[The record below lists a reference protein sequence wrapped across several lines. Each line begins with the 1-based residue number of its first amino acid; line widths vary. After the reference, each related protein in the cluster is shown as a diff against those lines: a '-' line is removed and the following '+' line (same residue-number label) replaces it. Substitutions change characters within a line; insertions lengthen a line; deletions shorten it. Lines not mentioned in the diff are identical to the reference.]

1 MGRTS
6 AVAGVSTRLF
16 EEGWDRV
23 KGGRQLA
30 GSRQMARAAQGASPA
45 FFKMIRTGG
54 CASKG
59 QLSSQFNYLFSK
71 SVDVHDSRGLL
82 DGEKRLTP
90 EQIERAVSRWT
101 DDWRGQMNAARTSHM
116 VMSFPRDAKS
126 QHVSM
131 IAGEICKEKLGGRF
145 DYMIAVHTDSPN
157 KNPHAHIIVNRRGR
171 EPGDYFTLR
180 QGTEYTYQAF
190 KEAMVDHAARYGIQL
205 EATTRLQRGHI
216 NYPPTDGEWRRA
228 QEKAVTTGTAFEAP
242 SGTPRVGDALR
253 RATDEVRDWS
263 LRYREFASFASQSN
277 MQDLATAFEKASAV
291 LSQGGVILAKG
302 DAYMS
307 VEEDFDK
314 AADGLRRAVDDAEVR
329 IADAAPNQRPAMERK
344 LSEALSSVEHM
355 QPLGARSRDLSEAA
369 SAEGIYSAQNVQ
381 DVNTRFA
388 LEGRD
393 KLALALDGTGIDPVE
408 VEARMRLGANSAA
421 LETRW
426 VQQDLQAVAD
436 LRGLDLRDEAQLEQA
451 IAVVDAA
458 YDRVAAD
465 YGIDDA
471 IYQRAAAQRGES
483 HEQGVSNVHPI
494 TGTETATWEEMGY
507 PGNAEDQPML
517 DDQSSMSRD
526 DQNRMMRDQ
535 LNEVGRMEL
544 AFDHE
549 QGGQSETA
557 YVHKEGAWT
566 ADSNGE
572 ETRPVVLEVEGRFY
586 PALEVSQGGGE
597 SSYSYDDTK
606 SYDTLQAASDNMGEA
621 YQYREGPDANEQL
634 ERSRET
640 EALEYAPNMSLGSRD
655 GQGHT
660 YSDLTRHANPVG
672 AEDERKLREAVEKA
686 LTRDELTALKNGDA
700 SVLRGVGDRQDQLT
714 MARDYL
720 RASNDPTAQHGID
733 RVSDE
738 LTAERD
744 RVRQERGHEGGG
756 HE

>member
-16 EEGWDRV
+16 EDGWDRI
-23 KGGRQLA
+23 KGGRQLSA
-30 GSRQMARAAQGASPA
+30 ARHMARAAQGASPA

-59 QLSSQFNYLFSK
+59 QLSAQFSYLFSK

-90 EQIERAVSRWT
+90 EQIERAVARWT
-101 DDWRGQMNAARTSHM
+101 DDWQGQLNAARTSHM
-116 VMSFPRDAKS
+116 VMSFPRNAKS

-216 NYPPTDGEWRRA
+216 QYPPTDGAWRRA

-263 LRYREFASFASQSN
+263 LRYREFASFASLSN

-314 AADGLRRAVDDAEVR
+314 AAADLRRAVDSAEVR
-329 IADAAPNQRPAMERK
+329 IADAAPNHRPAMERK
-344 LSEALSSVEHM
+344 LAEALSSVEHL
-355 QPLGARSRDLSEAA
+355 QPLGARSRDLSETA
-369 SAEGIYSAQNVQ
+369 SEEGIYSAQNVEG
-381 DVNTRFA
+381 VNARFA
-388 LEGRD
+388 ADGRS
-393 KLALALDGTGIDPVE
+393 KLAMALDGTGIDPVE

-426 VQQDLQAVAD
+426 VQQDLQSVAD
-436 LRGLDLRDEAQLEQA
+436 LRGLDLRDAAQLDMA
-451 IAVVDAA
+451 IAVVDHA

-465 YGIDDA
+465 YGVDDA
-471 IYQRAAAQRGES
+471 IHQRAAAQHGLAIETSERG
-483 HEQGVSNVHPI
+483 HD
-494 TGTETATWEEMGY
+494 TTAQIER
-507 PGNAEDQPML
+507 A
-517 DDQSSMSRD
+517 R
-526 DQNRMMRDQ
+526 
-535 LNEVGRMEL
+535 V
-544 AFDHE
+544 
-549 QGGQSETA
+549 
-557 YVHKEGAWT
+557 
-566 ADSNGE
+566 ADAQE
-572 ETRPVVLEVEGRFY
+572 RAPV
-586 PALEVSQGGGE
+586 
-597 SSYSYDDTK
+597 
-606 SYDTLQAASDNMGEA
+606 ASI
-621 YQYREGPDANEQL
+621 
-634 ERSRET
+634 
-640 EALEYAPNMSLGSRD
+640 GSRD
-655 GQGHT
+655 AMIADH
-660 YSDLTRHANPVG
+660 SELARRASPVG

-714 MARDYL
+714 LARDYL
-720 RASNDPTAQHGID
+720 RASDDLAARQGLS
-733 RVSDE
+733 RVNDE
-738 LTAERD
+738 LSEE
-744 RVRQERGHEGGG
+744 RVRVLQERGHQGGG
-756 HE
+756 HA

>member
-1 MGRTS
+1 MGRTN
-6 AVAGVSTRLF
+6 AVAGVSTKLF
-16 EEGWDRV
+16 EDGWD
-23 KGGRQLA
+23 KIGGGRQLSGA
-30 GSRQMARAAQGASPA
+30 RHMARAAQGASPA

-59 QLSSQFNYLFSK
+59 QLSSQFSYLFSK

-101 DDWRGQMNAARTSHM
+101 DDWRGNMNAARTSHM
-116 VMSFPRDAKS
+116 VMSFPRGAKS
-126 QHVSM
+126 AHVSL

-216 NYPPTDGEWRRA
+216 NYPPTDGEWLRA
-228 QEKAVTTGTAFEAP
+228 KEKAVATGTAFEAP
-242 SGTPRVGDALR
+242 SGKPRTGDALS
-253 RATDEVRDWS
+253 RATEEVRDWS
-263 LRYREFASFASQSN
+263 LRYRDLASYASQAN
-277 MQDLATAFEKASAV
+277 LQDLSTAFEKASAV
-291 LSQGGVILAKG
+291 LSQGGVIVSKG
-302 DAYMS
+302 DPYMS
-307 VEEDFDK
+307 VQDDFDK

-344 LSEALSSVEHM
+344 LSEALSSVEHL
-355 QPLGARSRDLSEAA
+355 QPLGTRSRDLSEAA

-381 DVNTRFA
+381 EVNTRFA

-393 KLALALDGTGIDPVE
+393 KLSAALDGTGIDPVE
-408 VEARMRLGANSAA
+408 VEARMRVAANSAA

-436 LRGLDLRDEAQLEQA
+436 LRGLDLRDDAQLQQA
-451 IAVVDAA
+451 IAVVDTA

-465 YGIDDA
+465 YGVDDA
-471 IYQRAAAQRGES
+471 IYQRAAAQRGAA
-483 HEQGVSNVHPI
+483 I
-494 TGTETATWEEMGY
+494 ETSE
-507 PGNAEDQPML
+507 PGHDAAAQIE
-517 DDQSSMSRD
+517 RI
-526 DQNRMMRDQ
+526 R
-535 LNEVGRMEL
+535 E
-544 AFDHE
+544 
-549 QGGQSETA
+549 
-557 YVHKEGAWT
+557 
-566 ADSNGE
+566 ADAQE
-572 ETRPVVLEVEGRFY
+572 RAPVT
-586 PALEVSQGGGE
+586 SI
-597 SSYSYDDTK
+597 
-606 SYDTLQAASDNMGEA
+606 
-621 YQYREGPDANEQL
+621 
-634 ERSRET
+634 
-640 EALEYAPNMSLGSRD
+640 GSRD
-655 GQGHT
+655 GVDTDHAELAR
-660 YSDLTRHANPVG
+660 YANPVG
-672 AEDERKLREAVEKA
+672 AEDERKLREAIERT
-686 LTRDELTALKNGDA
+686 LTREELAALKNGDA
-700 SVLRGVGDRQDQLT
+700 EVLRGVGDREDQLT
-714 MARDYL
+714 LARDYL

-738 LTAERD
+738 LIAERD

>member
-1 MGRTS
+1 
-6 AVAGVSTRLF
+6 
-16 EEGWDRV
+16 
-23 KGGRQLA
+23 
-30 GSRQMARAAQGASPA
+30 MARAAQGASPA

-116 VMSFPRDAKS
+116 VMSFPRNAKS

-228 QEKAVTTGTAFEAP
+228 QEKAATTGAAFEAP

-263 LRYREFASFASQSN
+263 LRYRELASFASQSN

-314 AADGLRRAVDDAEVR
+314 AAANLRRAVDDAEVR
-329 IADAAPNQRPAMERK
+329 IADAAPNHRPAMERK
-344 LSEALSSVEHM
+344 LAEALSSVEHL

-369 SAEGIYSAQNVQ
+369 SAEGIYSAQNVEG
-381 DVNTRFA
+381 VNSRFA
-388 LEGRD
+388 VEGRD

-426 VQQDLQAVAD
+426 VQQDLQSVAD
-436 LRGLDLRDEAQLEQA
+436 LRGLDLRDAAQLEMA
-451 IAVVDAA
+451 IAVVDHA
-458 YDRVAAD
+458 YDQVAAD
-465 YGIDDA
+465 YGVDDA
-471 IYQRAAAQRGES
+471 IHQRAAAQRGES
-483 HEQGVSNVHPI
+483 HEQGVNNVHPI
-494 TGTETATWEEMGY
+494 TGQQTMTWEEIGH
-507 PGNAEDQPML
+507 PANAKDQPML
-517 DDQSSMSRD
+517 DDRSSMSGSD
-526 DQNRMMRDQ
+526 YNRMMRDQ
-535 LNEVGRMEL
+535 LNE
-544 AFDHE
+544 A
-549 QGGQSETA
+549 GQVDA
-557 YVHKEGAWT
+557 
-566 ADSNGE
+566 
-572 ETRPVVLEVEGRFY
+572 
-586 PALEVSQGGGE
+586 
-597 SSYSYDDTK
+597 
-606 SYDTLQAASDNMGEA
+606 
-621 YQYREGPDANEQL
+621 GPDTRGQL

-640 EALEYAPNMSLGSRD
+640 EALEYAPNMSIGSRD
-655 GQGHT
+655 GISRDH
-660 YSDLTRHANPVG
+660 SDLRQHASPVG
-672 AEDERKLREAVEKA
+672 ADDERKLREAVEKA
-686 LTRDELTALKNGDA
+686 LTREELAALKNGDA

-720 RASNDPTAQHGID
+720 RASNDPTAQQGID
-733 RVSDE
+733 RVNDE
-738 LTAERD
+738 LSAERV

>member
-16 EEGWDRV
+16 EDGWDRI

-30 GSRQMARAAQGASPA
+30 GARQMARAAQGASPA

-59 QLSSQFNYLFSK
+59 QLSAQFSYLFSK

-90 EQIERAVSRWT
+90 EQIERAVARWT
-101 DDWRGQMNAARTSHM
+101 DDWQGQLNAARTSHM
-116 VMSFPRDAKS
+116 VMSFPRNAKS

-216 NYPPTDGEWRRA
+216 QYPPTDGAWRRA

-263 LRYREFASFASQSN
+263 LRYREFASFASLSN

-314 AADGLRRAVDDAEVR
+314 AAADLRRAVDSAEVR
-329 IADAAPNQRPAMERK
+329 IADAAPNHRPAMERK
-344 LSEALSSVEHM
+344 LAEALSSVEHL
-355 QPLGARSRDLSEAA
+355 QPLGARSRDLSETA
-369 SAEGIYSAQNVQ
+369 SEEGIYSAQNVEG
-381 DVNTRFA
+381 VNARFA
-388 LEGRD
+388 ADGRS
-393 KLALALDGTGIDPVE
+393 KLAMALDGTGIDPVE

-426 VQQDLQAVAD
+426 VQQDLQSVAD
-436 LRGLDLRDEAQLEQA
+436 LRGLNLRDAAQLDMA
-451 IAVVDAA
+451 IAVVDHA

-465 YGIDDA
+465 YGVDDA
-471 IYQRAAAQRGES
+471 IHQRAAAQHGLAIETSERG
-483 HEQGVSNVHPI
+483 HD
-494 TGTETATWEEMGY
+494 TTAQIER
-507 PGNAEDQPML
+507 A
-517 DDQSSMSRD
+517 R
-526 DQNRMMRDQ
+526 
-535 LNEVGRMEL
+535 V
-544 AFDHE
+544 
-549 QGGQSETA
+549 
-557 YVHKEGAWT
+557 
-566 ADSNGE
+566 ADAQE
-572 ETRPVVLEVEGRFY
+572 RAPV
-586 PALEVSQGGGE
+586 
-597 SSYSYDDTK
+597 
-606 SYDTLQAASDNMGEA
+606 ASI
-621 YQYREGPDANEQL
+621 
-634 ERSRET
+634 
-640 EALEYAPNMSLGSRD
+640 GSRD
-655 GQGHT
+655 AMIADH
-660 YSDLTRHANPVG
+660 SELARRASPVG

-714 MARDYL
+714 LARDYL
-720 RASNDPTAQHGID
+720 RASDDLAARQGLS
-733 RVSDE
+733 RVNDE
-738 LTAERD
+738 LSEE
-744 RVRQERGHEGGG
+744 RVRVLQERGHQGGG
-756 HE
+756 HA